1 MPTRALLIATVFA
14 IFSPAIADAIKW
26 NENVSPH
33 FVIKHEAS
41 FTPSGL
47 TLQLEKLHNR
57 LRLDL
62 AMFAP
67 WMAKERIDLFLYEKR
82 KTYLRGEFHPPG
94 WSNGIAQYEDK
105 LIATFEEQG
114 VEKLYEVIAH
124 EMTHLLFEGYW
135 GEEKRRPPTWLN
147 EGLAML
153 EEKGD
158 KTEGKRSEW
167 YRAMSMF
174 YTQRPYAFHD
184 FLLMNPSRDLGADQ
198 DKVTLWY
205 VQAYSLVYFLYR
217 RHSRLQ
223 FFNFCRMLRD
233 GTPAQKAFGSIY
245 RYRSTVALE
254 KAWRAWLNE
263 PAIRRELEQFVVV
276 PRKGSARVESSFGKS
291 KKKKTRRK
299 GKGQLKPVSFGNYD
313 FHELR

>member
-1 MPTRALLIATVFA
+1 MLRGALWAVLLATSAAASVHW
-14 IFSPAIADAIKW
+14 IES
-26 NENVSPH
+26 VSPH
-33 FVIKHEAS
+33 FVVKHEAA
-41 FTPSGL
+41 FMPSGL
-47 TLQLEKLHNR
+47 TLHLEKLHNR

-67 WMAKERIDLFLYEKR
+67 WMAKERIDLYLYATR
-82 KTYLRGEFHPPG
+82 KTYLRGQFHPPG
-94 WSNGIAQYEDK
+94 WSNGIAQYENK
-105 LIATFEEQG
+105 LIATFQG
-114 VEKLYEVIAH
+114 QGDEKMYEVVGH

-135 GEEKRRPPTWLN
+135 GEAGGRPPTWLN

-158 KTEGKRSEW
+158 KSDGPRSEW

-174 YTQRPYAFHD
+174 YTNRPYALED
-184 FLLMNPSRDLGADQ
+184 FLLMNPSRDLGSNQ

-223 FFNFCRMLRD
+223 FFNFCRMLRN
-233 GTPAQKAFGSIY
+233 GIPAQKAFGKIY
-245 RYRSTVALE
+245 RYRSSQALD

-263 PAIRRELEQFVVV
+263 PAVRRELEQYVVI
-276 PRKGSARVESSFGKS
+276 PKSSARADSSQRKKRKKRFSKKGSK
-291 KKKKTRRK
+291 
-299 GKGQLKPVSFGNYD
+299 QLKHIEFGNYE
-313 FHELR
+313 FHQLR

>member
-1 MPTRALLIATVFA
+1 MPTGRVFLALCIAA
-14 IFSPAIADAIKW
+14 ASLSPAGAVQWK
-26 NENVSPH
+26 ESVSPH
-33 FVIKHEAS
+33 FVVRHEAA
-41 FTPSGL
+41 FTPKGL

-67 WMAKERIDLFLYEKR
+67 WMAKERIDLYLYAER
-82 KTYLRGEFHPPG
+82 KSYLRGEFHPPG

-105 LIATFEEQG
+105 LIATFQG
-114 VEKLYEVIAH
+114 QGDEKVYEVIGH

-135 GEEKRRPPTWLN
+135 GEEHKRPPTWLN

-153 EEKGD
+153 QEKGD
-158 KTEGKRSEW
+158 KRDGKRSEW

-174 YTQRPYAFHD
+174 YSQRPYAFKD
-184 FLLMNPSRDLGADQ
+184 FLLMNPTRDLGSDQ

-217 RHSRLQ
+217 QHSRLQ
-223 FFNFCRMLRD
+223 FFNFCRSLRD
-233 GTPAQKAFGSIY
+233 GASVKSALGKIY
-245 RYRSTVALE
+245 RFRTTAAFE

-263 PAIRRELEQFVVV
+263 PSVRRELEDFVVV
-276 PRKGSARVESSFGKS
+276 PRGSARVDASSPSRS
-291 KKKKTRRK
+291 KRGRSNKKD
-299 GKGQLKPVSFGNYD
+299 GQLKPVSFGD
-313 FHELR
+313 FNFHRLR